1 MPHRLIVGFTPQT
14 ILLTVLQFLKLYT
27 KEAENEK
34 KKFCLVKNAFVP
46 SSGFLKKEK
55 KWKGCAC

>member
-1 MPHRLIVGFTPQT
+1 MPHHLIVGFTPQT

-34 KKFCLVKNAFVP
+34 KSFALLRTLSFP
-46 SSGFLKKEK
+46 RPDS
-55 KWKGCAC
+55 